1 MKNNSLGRIYI
12 SGPISGLK
20 FSVVERGFADAAA
33 DFDARGWL
41 PVNPLRNG
49 LPMTAAWEQH
59 LAADIIELIKCR
71 AIYMLRGW
79 KDSHGARL
87 EHAIAKKCDLQI
99 IYENGDYA

>member
-20 FSVVERGFADAAA
+20 FSIVERAFADAAA

-41 PVNPLRNG
+41 PVNPLHNG
-49 LPMTAAWEQH
+49 LPMTAAWEQR
-59 LAADIIELIKCR
+59 LAADIVELIKCR

-87 EHAIAKKCDLQI
+87 EHALAERMGLI
-99 IYENGDYA
+99 IYYQEKQ